1 MTYTQTVEIPQSR
14 RLIIDLPSEIP
25 TGKAVI
31 MVDFKANPAES
42 TQNASACRLSER
54 FAGALRVSDDRYAE
68 MQQALQEERDEWNR
82 NIL

>member
-14 RLIIDLPSEIP
+14 RLIIDLPGEIP
-25 TGKAVI
+25 AGKAII

-42 TQNASACRLSER
+42 TQDDLACRLSER
-54 FAGALRVSDDRYAE
+54 FAGALRVSDERYAE
-68 MQQALQEERDEWNR
+68 MQQALREERDQWNR